1 MLSDAKAH
9 DMLLLAT
16 TKKSQMGNGFWQN
29 EAQEWEGVNFDE
41 TGASRAML
49 HASMNYI
56 KNDLDVRILAPVY
69 TDIKHS

>member
-1 MLSDAKAH
+1 
-9 DMLLLAT
+9 
-16 TKKSQMGNGFWQN
+16 MGNGFWQN

-69 TDIKHS
+69 TDIKQS